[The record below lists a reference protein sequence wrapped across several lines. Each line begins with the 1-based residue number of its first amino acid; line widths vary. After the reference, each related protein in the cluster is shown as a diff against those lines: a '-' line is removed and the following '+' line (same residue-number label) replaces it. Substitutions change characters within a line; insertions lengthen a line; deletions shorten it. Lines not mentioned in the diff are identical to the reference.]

1 MAANNVIKLSEI
13 NYDDIKSNLRDFL
26 SNQSELQDY
35 DYSASSMQTLL
46 SLLAYNT
53 YTNNFYLNMV
63 GNEMF
68 LDSAQIRNNIVSRAK
83 MLGYTPRSARGAIAN
98 IQLVLTPTGSPNSI
112 TIPRNLTFKTTIDEV
127 TYTYVTTEQKIVN
140 TNASGVYSTNIT
152 LKEGD
157 PLTHTFVVDSSNPV
171 KFIVPNS
178 NADTTSFK
186 VDIITSS
193 SNSSSRT
200 FTEASSLASITA
212 NSFVYF
218 LEESND
224 GKYELLFG
232 NDVLGKKL
240 DDGNIVSIQY
250 NTCNGEL
257 TNGANNFTLTGSIS
271 GVTSTTINLIDRSS
285 GGGDKETDESIKF
298 NAPKSYSAQDRA
310 ITANDYRSII
320 LSNFSDIQS
329 VSVWGGEENS
339 PRTFGKVYV
348 SIKPRSGTTASDTR
362 KTEIKNFLKARNSL
376 TIEPEIVDPTYVY
389 VRPEIN
395 VKYNPNATTLS
406 PSQVLNN
413 VTNKLLAFETN
424 KLGLF
429 AREFYGSEM
438 IDDLRD
444 AEGSILSV
452 SVDIKLEKRFEPL
465 RNQTKT
471 YTLNFNKRLIDIHQG
486 SVLTINETLVPGR
499 GVALYSSSF
508 TYEGKTSF
516 FDDDGFGNIRVYNLQ
531 GTAESAG
538 RVYSNR
544 NAGTI
549 DYTTGLVKININI
562 EDFTNNVGIYVV
574 PADQDIKPLRNQ
586 IMLIAGSS
594 VFVYNNNTQQLAA
607 STNTIDTAG
616 VTTTIAESGILTVVY

>member
-1 MAANNVIKLSEI
+1 MAANNVIKLTDI
-13 NYDDIKSNLRDFL
+13 NYDEIKNNLRDFL

-35 DYSASSMQTLL
+35 DYTSSTMQTLL

-63 GNEMF
+63 SNEMF
-68 LDSAQIRNNIVSRAK
+68 LDSAQIRNNVVSRAK
-83 MLGYTPRSARGAIAN
+83 MLGYTPRSARGATASV
-98 IQLVLTPTGSPNSI
+98 QLTMTPSGSPNSI
-112 TIPRNLTFKTTIDEV
+112 TVPRNLTFTTVIDEV

-140 TNASGVYSTNIT
+140 TNASGVYSTNVT

-157 PLTHTFVVDSSNPV
+157 PLTHRFTVSTSSPV
-171 KFIVPNS
+171 KYIVPNE

-186 VDIITSS
+186 VNIITSS
-193 SNSSSRT
+193 SNTSTRT
-200 FTEASSLASITA
+200 FTQATSLASITA

-218 LEESND
+218 LEETED
-224 GKYELLFG
+224 KKYELIFG

-240 DDGNIVSIQY
+240 DDGNIVSIEY
-250 NTCNGEL
+250 STCNGDA
-257 TNGANNFTLTGSIS
+257 TNGANNFTLTGSIGS
-271 GVTSTTINLIDRSS
+271 VTSTSIKLISRSS
-285 GGGDKETDESIKF
+285 GGGNQESIESVKF

-310 ITANDYRSII
+310 ITANDYKSII
-320 LSNFSDIQS
+320 LTNFADIQS
-329 VSVWGGEENS
+329 VSVWGGEENN
-339 PRTFGKVYV
+339 PKTFGKVYV
-348 SIKPRSGTTASDTR
+348 AIKPKSGTTASDT
-362 KTEIKNFLKARNSL
+362 KKSEIKSFLKLRNSI

-389 VRPEIN
+389 IRPDIN
-395 VKYNPNATTLS
+395 VKYNPDSTTLS
-406 PSQVLNN
+406 PSQVLSN
-413 VTNKLLAFETN
+413 VSNKLISFETN

-429 AREFYGSEM
+429 AREFYGSEL
-438 IDDLRD
+438 IDNLRD
-444 AEGSILSV
+444 ADESILSV
-452 SVDIKLEKRFEPL
+452 SVDVKLEKRFEPL

-471 YTLNFNKRLIDIHQG
+471 YTFNFNKRLVDIHQG
-486 SVLTINETLVPGR
+486 SKLNISEVLIPGR

-516 FDDDGFGNIRVYNLQ
+516 FDDDGFGNVRVYNLA
-531 GTAESAG
+531 GTAETSG

-549 DYTTGLVKININI
+549 DYTKGVVKLNLNIQ
-562 EDFTNNVGIYVV
+562 DFTNNVGIYVV

-594 VFVYNNNTQQLAA
+594 VLLYNNNTQQLAA
-607 STNTIDTAG
+607 STNTIGTDG